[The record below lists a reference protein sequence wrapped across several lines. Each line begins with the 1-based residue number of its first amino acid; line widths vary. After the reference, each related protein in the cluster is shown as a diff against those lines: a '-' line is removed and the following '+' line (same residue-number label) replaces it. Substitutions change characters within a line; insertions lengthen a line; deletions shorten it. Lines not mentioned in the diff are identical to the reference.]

1 MVDGGNSKP
10 SLISSIAHSPRHS
23 TTTNFT
29 KVNHQKSSSPAK
41 TQRDKVGMDL
51 NNEEWLAIKK
61 GLKTIKEQKRL
72 LEEKIYTLNEIR
84 IHLQANKTETPKE
97 QIRSL

>member
-10 SLISSIAHSPRHS
+10 SLISSIAHSPRQS
-23 TTTNFT
+23 VATNFT
-29 KVNHQKSSSPAK
+29 KVNQPAK

-84 IHLQANKTETPKE
+84 IHL
-97 QIRSL
+97 

>member
-1 MVDGGNSKP
+1 
-10 SLISSIAHSPRHS
+10 
-23 TTTNFT
+23 
-29 KVNHQKSSSPAK
+29 
-41 TQRDKVGMDL
+41 MDL

>member
-10 SLISSIAHSPRHS
+10 SLISSIAHSPRQS
-23 TTTNFT
+23 VTTNFT
-29 KVNHQKSSSPAK
+29 KLNQPAK

-51 NNEEWLAIKK
+51 NNEEWLAMQLIIKK
-61 GLKTIKEQKRL
+61 GLKAINEQKRL

-84 IHLQANKTETPKE
+84 IHL
-97 QIRSL
+97 

>member
-10 SLISSIAHSPRHS
+10 SLISSIAHSPRQS
-23 TTTNFT
+23 MTTNFT
-29 KVNHQKSSSPAK
+29 KSNQPAK

-61 GLKTIKEQKRL
+61 GLKAIKEQKRL

-84 IHLQANKTETPKE
+84 IHL
-97 QIRSL
+97 